1 MNYADR
7 FTGKVAVVTGGAK
20 GIGKA
25 IAERFVAEGGKI
37 VIGDICTER
46 FPELIEELGSDNAV
60 CMRCDVSVKEDVDA
74 LVEKAYEHSTDL
86 TSSSTMRESTFSKI
100 S

>member
-60 CMRCDVSVKEDVDA
+60 CMRLSLIHIQMCIRDRRRSIQM
-74 LVEKAYEHSTDL
+74 YPGGNGS
-86 TSSSTMRESTFSKI
+86 I
-100 S
+100 

>member
-46 FPELIEELGSDNAV
+46 FPELSKKMLTHWLRKL
-60 CMRCDVSVKEDVDA
+60 MK
-74 LVEKAYEHSTDL
+74 HSTDL

>member
-25 IAERFVAEGGKI
+25 IAERFVTEGGKI

-46 FPELIEELGSDNAV
+46 FPELIEELGKLHD
-60 CMRCDVSVKEDVDA
+60 RRQRQ
-74 LVEKAYEHSTDL
+74 DL
-86 TSSSTMRESTFSKI
+86 QHQLPWCILRI
-100 S
+100 SGCRKSIHRA

>member
-1 MNYADR
+1 MYYADR

-60 CMRCDVSVKEDVDA
+60 YSSDLRLPQK
-74 LVEKAYEHSTDL
+74 HSSRMTQ
-86 TSSSTMRESTFSKI
+86 KV
-100 S
+100 